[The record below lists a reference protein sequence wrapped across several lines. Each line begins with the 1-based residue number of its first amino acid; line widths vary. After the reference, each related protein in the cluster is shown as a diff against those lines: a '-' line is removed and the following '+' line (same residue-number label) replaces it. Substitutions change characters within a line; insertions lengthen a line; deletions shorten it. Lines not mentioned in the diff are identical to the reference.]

1 MLFAEPAKFIYY
13 IHQYPVDNIKIKK
26 KLCVNGLQS
35 SEHFNILVMNNKN
48 EQINRI
54 LSAYLPGITEQQT
67 ALFLQYYEMLIEKNK
82 VMNLTAITDFDEVVI
97 KHFADS
103 LSIISVFDIS
113 ANMNTGLYDQTENRI
128 IPEEN
133 QNIAYAD
140 NNTSRESKTI
150 RVLDIGT
157 GAGFPGIPLK
167 IAYPGLNITLLD
179 SLEKRVGFLN
189 DVINTLNL
197 EDICAI
203 HSRAEDLINQKSP
216 EIQDS
221 CHTQIHDSRKNVIKS
236 PDNNTYREHF
246 DLVVSRAVAKLNI
259 LCEYALPYLKVG
271 GSFIAY
277 KAESAEEE
285 AKEAGNA
292 LKILGGEIA
301 DIKEFTLPSSD
312 YSRTLIRIQKTGPT
326 PDKYPRRSGIPSK
339 KPL

>member
-1 MLFAEPAKFIYY
+1 
-13 IHQYPVDNIKIKK
+13 
-26 KLCVNGLQS
+26 
-35 SEHFNILVMNNKN
+35 MNNKT
-48 EQINRI
+48 EQINQI

-103 LSIISVFDIS
+103 LSIISVYDIPS
-113 ANMNTGLYDQTENRI
+113 EINTGLYIQTENKI
-128 IPEEN
+128 IPDEN
-133 QNIAYAD
+133 LNISSAD
-140 NNTSRESKTI
+140 NNISQKTNNI
-150 RVLDIGT
+150 KVLDIGT

-189 DVINTLNL
+189 DVINTLKL
-197 EDICAI
+197 EGICAI
-203 HSRAEDLINQKSP
+203 HSRAEDLINQKAP

-221 CHTQIHDSRKNVIKS
+221 CHTQIHDDEKNRIKS
-236 PDNNTYREHF
+236 PESNTYREHF

-277 KAESAEEE
+277 KADSAEEE

-292 LKILGGEIA
+292 LKILSGEIM
-301 DIKEFTLPSSD
+301 DIKKFTLPSSD
-312 YSRTLIRIQKTGPT
+312 YSRTLIRIQKTGST